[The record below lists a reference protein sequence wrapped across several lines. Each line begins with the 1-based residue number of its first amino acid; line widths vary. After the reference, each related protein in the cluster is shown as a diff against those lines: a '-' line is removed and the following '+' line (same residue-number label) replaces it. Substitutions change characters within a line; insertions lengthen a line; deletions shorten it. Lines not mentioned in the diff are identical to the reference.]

1 MKNLIIDII
10 SKYIY
15 NLDSLDYYRGDD
27 NMKIAKDVKYTIILT
42 EPEHTLLLK
51 LLTNYT
57 SSNEL
62 SFDKAARIE
71 LIRGLSALN

>member
-1 MKNLIIDII
+1 
-10 SKYIY
+10 
-15 NLDSLDYYRGDD
+15 
-27 NMKIAKDVKYTIILT
+27 MKIAKDVKYTIILT